1 MIRLGLI
8 GKTNAGKTT
17 LFNAATLLNAEV
29 SSRAFSTKEPTRGV
43 AYVRTLCVCREFQ
56 VSDTPQNSACID
68 GWRFVPVQ
76 IIDLPGL
83 IEGAHRGRGLGTR
96 FLSVVSQTDALLHVV
111 DTSGSIDDD
120 GNLATPGTGDPIR
133 DVHDIEHELV
143 TWFGRI
149 IENNREAILRGIQ
162 SGEKLD
168 RVLNSFLAGQKVRR
182 EHIVKALSLAE
193 LSEKPFAYWDEADLT
208 RFAQQ
213 IRILAKPTIYVANK
227 MDLPESA
234 ENFQHLVETFGA
246 SLVVPCSAE
255 AELALRRAEKRK
267 YIRYTPGGEI
277 FRIFDESRLSPEQL
291 KALDYVDE
299 RVFTRWS
306 GTGIQRA
313 LNIATFRLLRM
324 NSVYPVDDEI
334 KLSDRHGR
342 VLPDV
347 FLLPPGSTAE
357 DLAHEIHSD
366 LARTMIFA
374 VDARTG
380 LRLPKNYPL
389 RDRDVIKIV
398 AAAEKK

>member
-8 GKTNAGKTT
+8 GKTNTGKTT
-17 LFNAATLLNAEV
+17 FFNAATLLNAEI
-29 SSRAFSTKEPTRGV
+29 SGHAFSTKEPTRGV

-56 VSDTPQNSACID
+56 VSDNPQNSACID

-120 GNLATPGTGDPIR
+120 GNLATPGTGDPVR
-133 DVHDIEHELV
+133 DVQDIEHELDM
-143 TWFGRI
+143 WFVRI
-149 IENNREAILRGIQ
+149 LENNREAILRGLE

-168 RVLNSFLAGQKVRR
+168 RVLNRFLAGQKVRR
-182 EHIVKALSLAE
+182 EHISEALSLAE
-193 LSEKPFAYWDEADLT
+193 LSEKSLSHWDEADLS
-208 RFAQQ
+208 RFARET
-213 IRILAKPTIYVANK
+213 RILAKPTVYVANK
-227 MDLPESA
+227 MDLPRSA
-234 ENFQHLVETFGA
+234 ENIERLVETFGA
-246 SLVVPCSAE
+246 NFVVPCSAE
-255 AELALRRAEKRK
+255 AELALRRAEKKK

-277 FRIFDESRLSPEQL
+277 FRIFDESQLSAEQL

-313 LNIATFRLLRM
+313 LNIVTFRLLRM
-324 NSVYPVDDEI
+324 NSVYPVDDEV
-334 KLSDRHGR
+334 KLSDKHGR

-357 DLAHEIHSD
+357 DLAYEIHSD

-380 LRLPKNYPL
+380 LRLPKDYSL

-398 AAAEKK
+398 AAAERK